1 MIDAELTSA
10 GTLGLLAL
18 LVGREVF
25 RMTRESEIHQ
35 NIRELH
41 QWHAKTDQD
50 GVPVWYVRQSF
61 EDAIV
66 RLADNIEKQ
75 TELMRILHEDHRD
88 LHSEIRNA
96 EAAKREDAR

>member
-1 MIDAELTSA
+1 MWSVLNAGPDTMDSA
-10 GTLGLLAL
+10 MKITINS
-18 LVGREVF
+18 RIF
-25 RMTRESEIHQ
+25 
-35 NIRELH
+35 
-41 QWHAKTDQD
+41 
-50 GVPVWYVRQSF
+50 
-61 EDAIV
+61 DAIV

>member
-1 MIDAELTSA
+1 MIDTELTSV

-18 LVGREVF
+18 LVGREVV

-35 NIRELH
+35 KIRDLY

-50 GVPVWYVRQSF
+50 GVPVWYVRQSL
-61 EDAIV
+61 EEAIN

-75 TELMRILHEDHRD
+75 TELLRILHENHRD
-88 LHSEIRNA
+88 LHAEFRHSESMR
-96 EAAKREDAR
+96 REDA

>member
-1 MIDAELTSA
+1 MMDADLTSV
-10 GTLGLLAL
+10 GTLGLLAV
-18 LVGREVF
+18 LVGREIM

-50 GVPVWYVRQSF
+50 GVPVWYMRHGF
-61 EDAIV
+61 EEAIV

-75 TELMRILHEDHRD
+75 TELLRILHEDHRD
-88 LHSEIRNA
+88 LRA
-96 EAAKREDAR
+96 EFRHGVTIGREDAG